1 MRAEGPRSRKIYGSR
16 TTSLTILNEEIEDI
30 MKIVKSLEQ
39 SRLLIQGISKT
50 IKHESKEQKRGFLPM
65 LLEALAASILGNA
78 FQEED

>member
-78 FQEED
+78 F

>member
-1 MRAEGPRSRKIYGSR
+1 MNA
-16 TTSLTILNEEIEDI
+16 EIEDI

-39 SRLLIQGISKT
+39 SRLLVQGIS
-50 IKHESKEQKRGFLPM
+50 EQLNMNQKNKRGFLPM